1 MQILMKNFSDKKF
14 ASPNFVRSGQESS
27 SANLLVIN
35 TNDATK
41 RKSYESSKIERIHE
55 LNFKR

>member
-1 MQILMKNFSDKKF
+1 MKNFSDKKF

-35 TNDATK
+35 TNFAIK
-41 RKSYESSKIERIHE
+41 RKSDESSKIEQIKM
-55 LNFKR
+55 N

>member
-35 TNDATK
+35 TNDAIE
-41 RKSYESSKIERIHE
+41 RKSYESSKFEQIGT
-55 LNFKR
+55 N